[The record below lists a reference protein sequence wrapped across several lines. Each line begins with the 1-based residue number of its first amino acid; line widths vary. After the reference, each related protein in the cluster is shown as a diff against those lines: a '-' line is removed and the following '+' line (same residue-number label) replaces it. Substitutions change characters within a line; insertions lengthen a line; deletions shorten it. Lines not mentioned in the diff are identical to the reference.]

1 MPILLFY
8 KFLYFIISIDID
20 FFNRFF
26 LAKTFGDVSIAS
38 AIFVASLQLLITSV
52 SSVQMTLFKRNLDFK
67 PIFYS
72 QTLSA
77 LVPLLITV
85 PLAFFGFGY
94 WSVIIGN
101 LIGTILKAILL
112 SFYRNII

>member
-1 MPILLFY
+1 MI
-8 KFLYFIISIDID
+8 

-38 AIFVASLQLLITSV
+38 AIFVASLQLPITSV

-85 PLAFFGFGY
+85 PLAFWIWLLVSNY
-94 WSVIIGN
+94 WKFNWNNTKSN
-101 LIGTILKAILL
+101 LIIFFIE
-112 SFYRNII
+112 I